1 MQEIFLHS
9 IINFKG
15 EQINMKYDYLVV
27 GAGLYGGVFA
37 LDGNIQKFGQIVILC
52 SPAEIGV
59 QGTIS
64 LGSPDDFEDE
74 D

>member
-1 MQEIFLHS
+1 MRLME
-9 IINFKG
+9 
-15 EQINMKYDYLVV
+15 
-27 GAGLYGGVFA
+27 
-37 LDGNIQKFGQIVILC
+37 KFRKSVILC